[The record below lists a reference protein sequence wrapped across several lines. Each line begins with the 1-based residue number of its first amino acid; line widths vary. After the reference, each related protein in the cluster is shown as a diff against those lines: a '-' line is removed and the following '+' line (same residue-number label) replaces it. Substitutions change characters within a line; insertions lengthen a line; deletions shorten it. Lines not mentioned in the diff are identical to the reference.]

1 MAEERIADGT
11 ACRFDGPCIGGS
23 EVHGCRK
30 GQQSGDAKGAPCV
43 SRSLI
48 LPFPLHHPHRVHNAA
63 WRLPTANPSDFFNY
77 GMTERAWKDYQR
89 RVLKFRSE
97 FALQSPILCIPL
109 PEGGPP
115 PARRRPE
122 PRLDPDALV
131 VLTAALDLD
140 RGVDEGVSDVQ
151 GGGEG
156 GEGGEGTVPPE
167 KKQHRRFINSDYD
180 APPSDSGV
188 YERRLKEK
196 KLVGAASGRILENGG
211 WGCPWWVQPEGGW
224 GCPLASGGRWRWCLP
239 RDRCGRE
246 SAGSLHELALGA
258 DCGPH
263 CMFPPLIPIPDFLA
277 LTRKPI

>member
-1 MAEERIADGT
+1 MI
-11 ACRFDGPCIGGS
+11 P
-23 EVHGCRK
+23 
-30 GQQSGDAKGAPCV
+30 
-43 SRSLI
+43 
-48 LPFPLHHPHRVHNAA
+48 PFPSHLCRRVHNAA

-109 PEGGPP
+109 PEGGPPP

-196 KLVGAASGRILENGG
+196 KLVGAVRGRILEDGV
-211 WGCPWWVQPEGGW
+211 WGCPRWAGPEGGW
-224 GCPLASGGRWRWCLP
+224 GAPGGYGLA
-239 RDRCGRE
+239 E
-246 SAGSLHELALGA
+246 GA
-258 DCGPH
+258 
-263 CMFPPLIPIPDFLA
+263 A
-277 LTRKPI
+277 

>member
-1 MAEERIADGT
+1 M
-11 ACRFDGPCIGGS
+11 
-23 EVHGCRK
+23 
-30 GQQSGDAKGAPCV
+30 
-43 SRSLI
+43 
-48 LPFPLHHPHRVHNAA
+48 HNAA

-109 PEGGPP
+109 LEGGPP

-140 RGVDEGVSDVQ
+140 RGGGEGVNDVQ

-188 YERRLKEK
+188 YERRLTEK
-196 KLVGAASGRILENGG
+196 KLVGAVRGRMGG
-211 WGCPWWVQPEGGW
+211 YG
-224 GCPLASGGRWRWCLP
+224 LAV
-239 RDRCGRE
+239 
-246 SAGSLHELALGA
+246 GA
-258 DCGPH
+258 
-263 CMFPPLIPIPDFLA
+263 A
-277 LTRKPI
+277 